1 MLIFDSSVSLT
12 GCQMMQ
18 SAAAKILC
26 AKRAVTIKITQRTF
40 HIYEHNLHQNVWQEG
55 RFQAFPGVRGGQHR
69 VGQVHHAQLPQA
81 VRRRPTMPGA
91 CGKVVRK

>member
-40 HIYEHNLHQNVWQEG
+40 QIYEQNVWQEG

-69 VGQVHHAQLPQA
+69 LGQVHHAQLPQA
-81 VRRRPTMPGA
+81 VRRRATMPGA